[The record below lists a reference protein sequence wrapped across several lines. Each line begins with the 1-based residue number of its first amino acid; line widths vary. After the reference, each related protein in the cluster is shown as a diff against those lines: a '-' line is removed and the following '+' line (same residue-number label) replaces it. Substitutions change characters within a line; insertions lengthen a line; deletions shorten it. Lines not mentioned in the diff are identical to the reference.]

1 MRLRLI
7 AESVGDPMTAKIMD
21 NLSRVTSGS
30 LIDNDDSRVSW
41 PFIYSVDLGLY
52 IGDQDNYHKDIFN
65 AQPFRITKTLR
76 NIYQGGDLDSYYQP
90 IANSLKPGVAGRLGL
105 DLTQIVDDAEDDL
118 TERADPAIRAKFRTA
133 RVVTFFKDHPKWVA
147 LALAELLQ
155 RGLIESDNFVVIK
168 GKVSS
173 VNEKANAEEP
183 EPTPAADAPPPSSPA
198 PARSGPSK
206 KTWQGETSK
215 LYAGRKW
222 WAPYSEGKK

>member
-7 AESVGDPMTAKIMD
+7 AESVADPMTAKIME
-21 NLSRVTSGS
+21 LIGGVTSGS
-30 LIDNDDSRVSW
+30 MIDNGDCRVSW
-41 PFIYSVDLGLY
+41 PFVYSEDLGLY
-52 IGDQDNYHKDIFN
+52 LGDNNSYHKDIFKS
-65 AQPFRITKTLR
+65 QPFRVTKTLR
-76 NIYQGGDLDSYYQP
+76 NIYQGGELDSYYQP

-105 DLTQIVDDAEDDL
+105 DLTQIVDDAEDEL
-118 TERADPAIRAKFRTA
+118 TERADPAIRAKFRSA
-133 RVVTFFKDHPKWVA
+133 RVVTFFKDNPKWVA

-155 RGLIESDNFVVIK
+155 RGVVESDSFVVIK
-168 GKVSS
+168 GKVTS

-183 EPTPAADAPPPSSPA
+183 EPAPAADAPPPPDQV